1 MELFKRIITT
11 VLAALVLTS
20 CSSMNSA
27 ITIGDKE
34 FSTSDVQKPV
44 DEVLRDRK
52 KVDTSQ
58 MQLPEA
64 DELLRNQAQFYIV
77 GILLDRIAA
86 DKKLSVTNADI
97 AARRTEI
104 LSQVGG
110 EAELPK
116 ALVGA
121 SLAQSN
127 LDAYLKILIISE
139 KLSKDIILSGV
150 SSEQAAEE
158 VNKIVVALAKKL
170 GVKVNPKYGK
180 WNPETASI
188 ESGDLT
194 DGAVIPAPQVIN
206 YGFRACKTSRSYGQ
220 TSIPWWLPMG

>member
-1 MELFKRIITT
+1 MKLFKKVITT

-20 CSSMNSA
+20 CSSMNSG

-34 FSTSDVQKPV
+34 FSSNDIQKPV

-52 KVDTSQ
+52 IVDTSG

-77 GILLDRIAA
+77 GVLLDRIAT
-86 DKKLSVTNADI
+86 DKKLSITNADI

-116 ALVGA
+116 ALVSA

-158 VNKIVVALAKKL
+158 VNKIVVAVAKKL

-180 WNPETASI
+180 WNPATASI
-188 ESGDLT
+188 ESGDIT
-194 DGAVIPAPQVIN
+194 DGAVTPAP
-206 YGFRACKTSRSYGQ
+206 
-220 TSIPWWLPMG
+220 

>member
-34 FSTSDVQKPV
+34 FSISDVQKPV

-158 VNKIVVALAKKL
+158 VNKTVVALAKKL

-180 WNPETASI
+180 WNPDTASI

-194 DGAVIPAPQVIN
+194 DGAVIPAP
-206 YGFRACKTSRSYGQ
+206 
-220 TSIPWWLPMG
+220 

>member
-1 MELFKRIITT
+1 MELFKRVITT

-34 FSTSDVQKPV
+34 FSTSDIQRPV

-58 MQLPEA
+58 MQLAEA

-188 ESGDLT
+188 ESGDIT
-194 DGAVIPAPQVIN
+194 DGAVIPAP
-206 YGFRACKTSRSYGQ
+206 
-220 TSIPWWLPMG
+220 

>member
-34 FSTSDVQKPV
+34 FSTSDIQKPV

-194 DGAVIPAPQVIN
+194 DGAVIPAP
-206 YGFRACKTSRSYGQ
+206 
-220 TSIPWWLPMG
+220 

>member
-1 MELFKRIITT
+1 MELFKRVITT

-34 FSTSDVQKPV
+34 FSTSDVQRPV

-58 MQLPEA
+58 MQLAEA

-180 WNPETASI
+180 WNPDTASI

-194 DGAVIPAPQVIN
+194 DGAVIPAP
-206 YGFRACKTSRSYGQ
+206 
-220 TSIPWWLPMG
+220 

>member
-1 MELFKRIITT
+1 
-11 VLAALVLTS
+11 
-20 CSSMNSA
+20 MNSA

-34 FSTSDVQKPV
+34 FSTSDIQKPV
-44 DEVLRDRK
+44 DEVLAERK

-64 DELLRNQAQFYIV
+64 AELLQNQAQFFIV
-77 GILLDRIAA
+77 GLLLDRIAT
-86 DKKLSVTNADI
+86 DKKLTVTKADI
-97 AARRTEI
+97 AARRSEI
-104 LSQVGG
+104 LTQVGG

-121 SLAQSN
+121 SLAPSN

-158 VNKIVVALAKKL
+158 VNKIVVAVAKKL

-180 WNPETASI
+180 WNPDTASI
-188 ESGDLT
+188 EASDIT
-194 DGAVIPAPQVIN
+194 DGAVTPAP
-206 YGFRACKTSRSYGQ
+206 
-220 TSIPWWLPMG
+220 

>member
-1 MELFKRIITT
+1 MELFKRIITA

-139 KLSKDIILSGV
+139 KLNEDIVLSGV

-194 DGAVIPAPQVIN
+194 DGAVIPAP
-206 YGFRACKTSRSYGQ
+206 
-220 TSIPWWLPMG
+220 

>member
-1 MELFKRIITT
+1 MELFKRVVTT

-34 FSTSDVQKPV
+34 FSTSDIQKPV

-58 MQLPEA
+58 MQLPGS
-64 DELLRNQAQFYIV
+64 DELLRNQVQFSIV
-77 GILLDRIAA
+77 GVLLDRIAT

-158 VNKIVVALAKKL
+158 VNKIVVAVAKKL

-180 WNPETASI
+180 WNADTASV
-188 ESGDLT
+188 ESSDIT
-194 DGAVIPAPQVIN
+194 DGAVTPAP
-206 YGFRACKTSRSYGQ
+206 
-220 TSIPWWLPMG
+220 

>member
-1 MELFKRIITT
+1 MELFKRIIST

-116 ALVGA
+116 ALVSA

-158 VNKIVVALAKKL
+158 VNKIVVAVAKKL

-180 WNPETASI
+180 WNPITASI
-188 ESGDLT
+188 ESGDIT
-194 DGAVIPAPQVIN
+194 DGAVTPAP
-206 YGFRACKTSRSYGQ
+206 
-220 TSIPWWLPMG
+220 

>member
-1 MELFKRIITT
+1 MELFKRVITT

-104 LSQVGG
+104 LSQVGS

-116 ALVGA
+116 ALVSA

-180 WNPETASI
+180 WNPATASI

-194 DGAVIPAPQVIN
+194 DGAVIPAP
-206 YGFRACKTSRSYGQ
+206 
-220 TSIPWWLPMG
+220 

>member
-1 MELFKRIITT
+1 MELFKRVITT

-194 DGAVIPAPQVIN
+194 DGAVIPAP
-206 YGFRACKTSRSYGQ
+206 
-220 TSIPWWLPMG
+220 

>member
-1 MELFKRIITT
+1 MKLFKKVITT

-116 ALVGA
+116 ALVSA

-180 WNPETASI
+180 WNPATASI

-194 DGAVIPAPQVIN
+194 DGAVIPAP
-206 YGFRACKTSRSYGQ
+206 
-220 TSIPWWLPMG
+220 

>member
-1 MELFKRIITT
+1 MFKKVITT

-34 FSTSDVQKPV
+34 FSTSDIQKPV

-158 VNKIVVALAKKL
+158 VNKTVVALAKKL

-180 WNPETASI
+180 WNPDTASI

-194 DGAVIPAPQVIN
+194 DGAVIPAP
-206 YGFRACKTSRSYGQ
+206 
-220 TSIPWWLPMG
+220 

>member
-150 SSEQAAEE
+150 SSEQVAEE

-180 WNPETASI
+180 WNPDTASI

-194 DGAVIPAPQVIN
+194 DGAVIPAP
-206 YGFRACKTSRSYGQ
+206 
-220 TSIPWWLPMG
+220 

>member
-1 MELFKRIITT
+1 MELFKRVITT

-77 GILLDRIAA
+77 GVLLDRIAA
-86 DKKLSVTNADI
+86 DKKLSITNADI

-180 WNPETASI
+180 WNPDTASI

-194 DGAVIPAPQVIN
+194 DGAVIPAP
-206 YGFRACKTSRSYGQ
+206 
-220 TSIPWWLPMG
+220 

>member
-1 MELFKRIITT
+1 MFKKVITT

-116 ALVGA
+116 ALVSA

-180 WNPETASI
+180 WNPDTASI

-194 DGAVIPAPQVIN
+194 DGAVIPAP
-206 YGFRACKTSRSYGQ
+206 
-220 TSIPWWLPMG
+220 

>member
-1 MELFKRIITT
+1 MELFKKVITT
-11 VLAALVLTS
+11 VLAALFLTS

-34 FSTSDVQKPV
+34 FSISDIQKPV

-52 KVDTSQ
+52 IVDTSG

-64 DELLRNQAQFYIV
+64 DKLLRNQAQFYIV
-77 GILLDRIAA
+77 GALLDRIAT

-116 ALVGA
+116 ALVSA

-158 VNKIVVALAKKL
+158 VNKIVVAVAKKL

-180 WNPETASI
+180 WNPATASI

-194 DGAVIPAPQVIN
+194 DGAVIPAP
-206 YGFRACKTSRSYGQ
+206 
-220 TSIPWWLPMG
+220 

>member
-1 MELFKRIITT
+1 MKLFKKVITT

-20 CSSMNSA
+20 CSSMNSG

-34 FSTSDVQKPV
+34 FSSNDIQKPV

-52 KVDTSQ
+52 IVDTSG

-77 GILLDRIAA
+77 GVLLDRIAT
-86 DKKLSVTNADI
+86 DKKLSITNADI

-116 ALVGA
+116 ALVSA

-158 VNKIVVALAKKL
+158 VNKIVVAAAKKL

-180 WNPETASI
+180 WNPATASI

-194 DGAVIPAPQVIN
+194 DGAVTPAP
-206 YGFRACKTSRSYGQ
+206 
-220 TSIPWWLPMG
+220 

>member
-1 MELFKRIITT
+1 MELFKRVITT

-34 FSTSDVQKPV
+34 FSTSDIQKPV

-58 MQLPEA
+58 MQLAEA

-194 DGAVIPAPQVIN
+194 DGAVIPAP
-206 YGFRACKTSRSYGQ
+206 
-220 TSIPWWLPMG
+220 

>member
-34 FSTSDVQKPV
+34 FSISDIQKPV

-139 KLSKDIILSGV
+139 KLNKDIVLSGV
-150 SSEQAAEE
+150 SSEQVAEE
-158 VNKIVVALAKKL
+158 VNKIVVALAKQL
-170 GVKVNPKYGK
+170 GVKVNPKYGT

-188 ESGDLT
+188 ESGDIT
-194 DGAVIPAPQVIN
+194 DGAVTPAP
-206 YGFRACKTSRSYGQ
+206 
-220 TSIPWWLPMG
+220 

>member
-1 MELFKRIITT
+1 MELFKRVITT

-34 FSTSDVQKPV
+34 FSTSDIQRPV

-58 MQLPEA
+58 MQLAEA

-180 WNPETASI
+180 WNPDTASI

-194 DGAVIPAPQVIN
+194 DGAVTPAP
-206 YGFRACKTSRSYGQ
+206 
-220 TSIPWWLPMG
+220 

>member
-1 MELFKRIITT
+1 MELFKKIITT
-11 VLAALVLTS
+11 VLAALLLTS

-34 FSTSDVQKPV
+34 FSISDIQKPV

-77 GILLDRIAA
+77 GILLDRIAV

-139 KLSKDIILSGV
+139 KLNEDIVLSGV
-150 SSEQAAEE
+150 SSEQVAEE

-170 GVKVNPKYGK
+170 GVKVNPKYGT

-188 ESGDLT
+188 ESGDIT
-194 DGAVIPAPQVIN
+194 DGAVTPAP
-206 YGFRACKTSRSYGQ
+206 
-220 TSIPWWLPMG
+220 

>member
-1 MELFKRIITT
+1 MELFKKIITT
-11 VLAALVLTS
+11 VLAALLLTS

-34 FSTSDVQKPV
+34 FSISDIQKPV

-77 GILLDRIAA
+77 GILLDRIAV

-139 KLSKDIILSGV
+139 KLNEDIVLSGV
-150 SSEQAAEE
+150 SSEQVAEE
-158 VNKIVVALAKKL
+158 VNKIVVALAKQL
-170 GVKVNPKYGK
+170 GVKVNPKYGT

-188 ESGDLT
+188 ESGDIT
-194 DGAVIPAPQVIN
+194 DGAVTPAP
-206 YGFRACKTSRSYGQ
+206 
-220 TSIPWWLPMG
+220 

>member
-180 WNPETASI
+180 WKPETASI

-194 DGAVIPAPQVIN
+194 DGAVIPAP
-206 YGFRACKTSRSYGQ
+206 
-220 TSIPWWLPMG
+220 

>member
-1 MELFKRIITT
+1 MKLFKKVITT

-52 KVDTSQ
+52 IVDTAG
-58 MQLPEA
+58 MQLAEA
-64 DELLRNQAQFYIV
+64 DELLRNQAQFFIV
-77 GILLDRIAA
+77 GVLLDRIAT

-104 LSQVGG
+104 LTQVGG
-110 EAELPK
+110 ESELPK

-158 VNKIVVALAKKL
+158 VNKIVVAVAKKL
-170 GVKVNPKYGK
+170 GVKVNPKYGT
-180 WNPETASI
+180 WNADTASI
-188 ESGDLT
+188 ESGDIT
-194 DGAVIPAPQVIN
+194 GGAVTPAP
-206 YGFRACKTSRSYGQ
+206 
-220 TSIPWWLPMG
+220 

>member
-1 MELFKRIITT
+1 MKLFKKVITT

-52 KVDTSQ
+52 IVDTAG
-58 MQLPEA
+58 MQLAEA
-64 DELLRNQAQFYIV
+64 DELLRNQAQFFIV
-77 GILLDRIAA
+77 GVLLDRIAT

-104 LSQVGG
+104 LTQVGG
-110 EAELPK
+110 ESELPK

-158 VNKIVVALAKKL
+158 VNKIVVAVAKKL

-180 WNPETASI
+180 WNPITASI
-188 ESGDLT
+188 ESGDIT
-194 DGAVIPAPQVIN
+194 DGAVTPAP
-206 YGFRACKTSRSYGQ
+206 
-220 TSIPWWLPMG
+220 

>member
-1 MELFKRIITT
+1 MKLFKKVITT

-20 CSSMNSA
+20 CSSMNSG
-27 ITIGDKE
+27 ITIGDRE
-34 FSTSDVQKPV
+34 FSSNDIQKPV

-52 KVDTSQ
+52 IVDTSG

-77 GILLDRIAA
+77 GVLLDRIAT
-86 DKKLSVTNADI
+86 DKNLSITNADI

-116 ALVGA
+116 ALVSA

-158 VNKIVVALAKKL
+158 VNKIVVAVAKKL

-180 WNPETASI
+180 WNPATASI

-194 DGAVIPAPQVIN
+194 DGAVTPAP
-206 YGFRACKTSRSYGQ
+206 
-220 TSIPWWLPMG
+220 

>member
-1 MELFKRIITT
+1 MFKRIITT

-116 ALVGA
+116 ALVSA

-158 VNKIVVALAKKL
+158 VNKIVVAVAKKL

-180 WNPETASI
+180 WNPITASI
-188 ESGDLT
+188 ESGDIT
-194 DGAVIPAPQVIN
+194 DGAVTPAP
-206 YGFRACKTSRSYGQ
+206 
-220 TSIPWWLPMG
+220 

>member
-58 MQLPEA
+58 MQLAEA

-77 GILLDRIAA
+77 GVLLDRIAT
-86 DKKLSVTNADI
+86 DKKLSITNADI

-180 WNPETASI
+180 WNPDTASI

-194 DGAVIPAPQVIN
+194 DGAVIPAP
-206 YGFRACKTSRSYGQ
+206 
-220 TSIPWWLPMG
+220 

>member
-1 MELFKRIITT
+1 MELFKRVITT

-170 GVKVNPKYGK
+170 GVKVNPKYGT
-180 WNPETASI
+180 WNPVTASI
-188 ESGDLT
+188 ESGDIT
-194 DGAVIPAPQVIN
+194 DGAVTPAP
-206 YGFRACKTSRSYGQ
+206 
-220 TSIPWWLPMG
+220 

>member
-1 MELFKRIITT
+1 
-11 VLAALVLTS
+11 
-20 CSSMNSA
+20 MNSG

-34 FSTSDVQKPV
+34 FSTNDIQKPV

-52 KVDTSQ
+52 IVDTSG

-77 GILLDRIAA
+77 GVLLDRIAT

-116 ALVGA
+116 ALVSA

-158 VNKIVVALAKKL
+158 VNKIVVAVAKKL

-180 WNPETASI
+180 WNPATASI

-194 DGAVIPAPQVIN
+194 DGAVTPAP
-206 YGFRACKTSRSYGQ
+206 
-220 TSIPWWLPMG
+220 

>member
-1 MELFKRIITT
+1 MKLFKKVITT

-116 ALVGA
+116 ALVSA

-180 WNPETASI
+180 WNPDTASI

-194 DGAVIPAPQVIN
+194 DGAVIPAP
-206 YGFRACKTSRSYGQ
+206 
-220 TSIPWWLPMG
+220 

>member
-1 MELFKRIITT
+1 MKLFKKVITT

-20 CSSMNSA
+20 CSSMNSG

-34 FSTSDVQKPV
+34 FSSNDIQKPV

-52 KVDTSQ
+52 KVDTAG
-58 MQLPEA
+58 MQLAEA

-77 GILLDRIAA
+77 GVLLDRIAT
-86 DKKLSVTNADI
+86 DKKLSITNADI

-116 ALVGA
+116 ALVSA

-158 VNKIVVALAKKL
+158 VNKIVVAVAKKL

-180 WNPETASI
+180 WNPATASI
-188 ESGDLT
+188 ESGDIT
-194 DGAVIPAPQVIN
+194 DGAVTPAP
-206 YGFRACKTSRSYGQ
+206 
-220 TSIPWWLPMG
+220 

>member
-1 MELFKRIITT
+1 MRRKRMELFKKIITT
-11 VLAALVLTS
+11 VLAALLLTS

-194 DGAVIPAPQVIN
+194 DGAVIPAP
-206 YGFRACKTSRSYGQ
+206 
-220 TSIPWWLPMG
+220 

>member
-1 MELFKRIITT
+1 MRRKRMELFKKVIIA
-11 VLAALVLTS
+11 VLTAILLTS
-20 CSSMNSA
+20 CSSMSSA

-52 KVDTSQ
+52 TVDTTG
-58 MQLPEA
+58 MQLAEA
-64 DELLRNQAQFYIV
+64 DELLRNQAQFFIV
-77 GILLDRIAA
+77 GVLLDRIAT

-104 LSQVGG
+104 LTQVGG

-116 ALVGA
+116 ALVSA

-158 VNKIVVALAKKL
+158 VNKIVVAVAKKL

-180 WNPETASI
+180 WNPATASI
-188 ESGDLT
+188 ESGDIT
-194 DGAVIPAPQVIN
+194 DGAVTPAP
-206 YGFRACKTSRSYGQ
+206 
-220 TSIPWWLPMG
+220 